1 MAKGGQ
7 GSAVTSPGGP
17 SLSQEIAGLKK
28 TIDDKNKALTELKA
42 KLEEVSQ
49 AAQAK
54 LEDKTVSKSRPPE
67 WAPSLTYWALCT
79 IEFESHMYIQ

>member
-28 TIDDKNKALTELKA
+28 TIDDKNKMVSELKA
-42 KLEEVSQ
+42 KLEEVS
-49 AAQAK
+49 QAK

-67 WAPSLTYWALCT
+67 WTLSLTYWNICT